1 MGCELYIF
9 ILFKIL
15 WSSIKK
21 IYVRKHKLSYK
32 TLDSKK
38 LTKWFLR
45 LHDIY
50 EILNLKHFVL
60 WSSHRIYSNNNYVCM
75 GRWWDD
81 GIAYTKKNSQILEKV
96 CIFLF
101 IKLF

>member
-21 IYVRKHKLSYK
+21 IYVRKYKLSYK

-38 LTKWFLR
+38 LIKWFLG

-50 EILNLKHFVL
+50 EILNLKHFVYGHL
-60 WSSHRIYSNNNYVCM
+60 IEFILIIIMCV
-75 GRWWDD
+75 WDD
-81 GIAYTKKNSQILEKV
+81 GIAYTQKNS
-96 CIFLF
+96 
-101 IKLF
+101 